1 MKIKPRKGSWILAVL
16 FAVAICFPQV
26 PAKASVNGEVVFAY
40 QQGAISQAYSTSL
53 IGKSSV
59 SVAVSA
65 KETQDWKP
73 SDDPF
78 RVVVNAIDS
87 QNISNILVDSGSL
100 TLNSSTYQ
108 TFSYNNTSTSAPY
121 WDSTDRLQVVVYG
134 GDGEFWAGNYGTA
147 LDYVK
152 LYIDGQQVL
161 ANSDFNDG
169 NTAWTS
175 SLGWQT
181 CSGGG
186 GGAPCVKLTSP
197 ATSIVVTSLA
207 DTTDVGTLRWAI
219 AQANTLSGGINDSIT
234 FDSSLSGTITL
245 TSALPA
251 ISQNVNI
258 TGPGQSVISIDGAGA
273 YRPFM
278 VNSGVSLTL
287 SNLTLKRGQNT
298 NGGLIYN
305 NRGTVQ
311 ASNVRFTTMTGGS
324 AVFNNNSGAVAT
336 YTDCTFDNLSIGIA
350 GDYGSTP
357 ALPAGAT
364 SWDIY
369 ADSGF
374 QNRTYIN
381 RGTFTNNWAGIYNY
395 RFTKIED
402 STFSNN
408 TYGANVTGLNRTQIY
423 NSTFNT
429 NSIAVYHNA
438 WIPPTF
444 NMGLDNRLI
453 TGNTFINNGT
463 SIYLDDGYNNGNKYQ
478 GWSTISNNIWDENGT
493 WIQYYYWN
501 GTSNVGSTALPSST
515 GTQFVQSSNT
525 VPTTTTTTTTTT
537 IPEPPITYS
546 LNDAEWGLANEGSD
560 LTLTAPSGNKFT
572 EVLFASYGTPTGS
585 NGLYRISSCNSES
598 SIQEVEEVF
607 IGKNSATISA
617 DNGVFGDPCGGTY
630 KHLAIVLKYGPV
642 TTTVTTEP
650 EIIPPPVET
659 LPTEN
664 TTVSIP
670 YLDPTPVS
678 TPEIDTTPVEV
689 LEPEDLPNETI
700 PEVSIPE
707 ETQTTADEVVT
718 DIFKNTDGPEEL
730 GTAVSDAI
738 SNADSPEE
746 IAALVTSLF
755 DGPMN
760 NEEFAAVVDSIFSED
775 LSTEELSAALDAVFE
790 EPLSDEKFAEVI
802 DAVLDS
808 PLTDE
813 QFAEVVGVLES
824 DTVTEEQVATAVD
837 NILENGVTEDQAT
850 ELATSEKVLES
861 IDGDQAA
868 EIFDEIP
875 VGELTAEQEAA
886 LVDAVTDA
894 PEEIKNA
901 FEETIDVYGEGLDD
915 YVAVGS
921 NIDVGTRK
929 SLIAATTVLSTVAVA
944 PAAGGGSGSGGGGS
958 RGPGGGSGGSGG
970 SGGGSGGSGDGG
982 NSGRR
987 EDEPEEEEEEEA
999 EIEGPEGD
1007 EEENNFTRNS
1017 IFKYEEGTMKRKFSP
1032 WGFIKKFS
1040 KETAAMA
1047 FTISGSVV
1055 VFATLSGETR
1065 KITLIATSA
1074 AFVVHYINAMLKND
1088 EE

>member
-1 MKIKPRKGSWILAVL
+1 MKIKPRRGSWILAVL

-26 PAKASVNGEVVFAY
+26 PVKASVNGEVVFAY
-40 QQGAISQAYSTSL
+40 QQGTISQTYSTSL
-53 IGKSSV
+53 VGKSSV

-73 SDDPF
+73 ADDPF
-78 RVVVNAIDS
+78 RVVVNTIDS
-87 QNISNILVDSGSL
+87 QNTSTALVDSGSL

-121 WDSTDRLQVVVYG
+121 WDSTDRLEVIVYG

-152 LYIDGQQVL
+152 LYVDGQQVL
-161 ANSDFNDG
+161 TNSDFNDG
-169 NTAWTS
+169 NTGWTS
-175 SLGWQT
+175 DLGWQA
-181 CSGGG
+181 CSGGNG
-186 GGAPCVKLTSP
+186 GSPCVRLTAP

-207 DTTDVGTLRWAI
+207 DTTDAGTLRWAI

-234 FDSSLSGTITL
+234 FDPSLSGTITL

-251 ISQNVNI
+251 ISQNVTI
-258 TGPGQSVISIDGAGA
+258 TGPGQSVISIDGAGS

-278 VNSGVSLTL
+278 VNSGVLLTL

-324 AVFNNNSGAVAT
+324 AVFNNNGGAVAT
-336 YTDCTFDNLSIGIA
+336 YTDCTFDNLSIGVA

-364 SWDIY
+364 SWNTYD
-369 ADSGF
+369 DSGF
-374 QNRTYIN
+374 QNRTYIV
-381 RGTFTNNWAGIYNY
+381 RGSFNNNWAGIYNY
-395 RFTKIED
+395 RFTKIEN

-515 GTQFVQSSNT
+515 GTQFIQSSNT

-546 LNDAEWGLANEGSD
+546 LNDAEWGLANEGSE

-585 NGLYRISSCNSES
+585 NGLYRTSSCNSES
-598 SIQEVEEVF
+598 SIQEVEAVF

-630 KHLAIVLKYGPV
+630 KYLAVVLKYAPTPV
-642 TTTVTTEP
+642 VIETTTTTISPTTTNILETIFEPVPEEETPTTVPEEEITTTTIPEP
-650 EIIPPPVET
+650 EP
-659 LPTEN
+659 
-664 TTVSIP
+664 
-670 YLDPTPVS
+670 DPTPV
-678 TPEIDTTPVEV
+678 TVPNTTEAEADQAVE
-689 LEPEDLPNETI
+689 
-700 PEVSIPE
+700 
-707 ETQTTADEVVT
+707 
-718 DIFKNTDGPEEL
+718 DIFKNTDNPDEL
-730 GTAVSDAI
+730 GAAVGNAI
-738 SNADSPEE
+738 DSADSPEE
-746 IAALVTSLF
+746 VKALVTSLL
-755 DGPMN
+755 DAPLTTD
-760 NEEFAAVVDSIFSED
+760 EFAAVVDSVFSD
-775 LSTEELSAALDAVFE
+775 NLSTEELSAALDAVFE

-813 QFAEVVGVLES
+813 QFAEVVGILES

-875 VGELTAEQEAA
+875 VSELTAEEEAA
-886 LVDAVTDA
+886 LVEAVTNA

-901 FEETIDVYGEGLDD
+901 FEETIDVYASGLDD

-929 SLIAATTVLSTVAVA
+929 SLLAATAALSSAAVVSSSGGGSNSNG
-944 PAAGGGSGSGGGGS
+944 PTSKGGGSG
-958 RGPGGGSGGSGG
+958 GGGSGGSG
-970 SGGGSGGSGDGG
+970 SGTGEGGS
-982 NSGRR
+982 SGRK
-987 EDEPEEEEEEEA
+987 EDEPEEEEEESA

-1007 EEENNFTRNS
+1007 EEESNFTRNS
-1017 IFKYEEGTMKRKFSP
+1017 IFKYEEGTMKKRFSP

-1065 KITLIATSA
+1065 KITLIATSV
-1074 AFVVHYINAMLKND
+1074 AFVVHYINAMLQND

>member
-1 MKIKPRKGSWILAVL
+1 MKIKPRRGSWILAVL
-16 FAVAICFPQV
+16 FAVAVCFPQV

-40 QQGAISQAYSTSL
+40 QQGSISQIHTTSL
-53 IGKSSV
+53 VGKSSV

-73 SDDPF
+73 ADDPF
-78 RVVVNAIDS
+78 RVVVNTIDS
-87 QNISNILVDSGSL
+87 QNTSTALVDSGSL

-121 WDSTDRLQVVVYG
+121 WDSTDRLEVIVYG

-152 LYIDGQQVL
+152 LYVDGQQVL
-161 ANSDFNDG
+161 TNSDFNDG

-175 SLGWQT
+175 NLGWQT
-181 CSGGG
+181 CSGGNG
-186 GGAPCVKLTSP
+186 GSPCVRLTAP

-207 DTTDVGTLRWAI
+207 DTTDAGTLRWAI

-234 FDSSLSGTITL
+234 FDPSLSGTITL

-278 VNSGVSLTL
+278 VNSGITLTL

-311 ASNVRFTTMTGGS
+311 SSNVRFTTMTGGS
-324 AVFNNNSGAVAT
+324 AVFNNNGGAVAT
-336 YTDCTFDNLSIGIA
+336 YTDCTFDNLSIGVA

-364 SWDIY
+364 SWGTYD
-369 ADSGF
+369 DSGF

-381 RGTFTNNWAGIYNY
+381 RGTFTSNWAGIYNY

-402 STFSNN
+402 SIFSNN

-478 GWSTISNNIWDENGT
+478 GWSTISNNIWDENGA

-515 GTQFVQSSNT
+515 GTQFIQSSNT

-585 NGLYRISSCNSES
+585 NGLYRTSSCNSES

-630 KHLAIVLKYGPV
+630 KHLVVVLKYAPNAV
-642 TTTVTTEP
+642 VIETTTTTISPTTTNILEKIFEP
-650 EIIPPPVET
+650 VPEEETPITVPEEEI
-659 LPTEN
+659 
-664 TTVSIP
+664 TT
-670 YLDPTPVS
+670 T
-678 TPEIDTTPVEV
+678 
-689 LEPEDLPNETI
+689 TI
-700 PEVSIPE
+700 PEPDPVTIPD
-707 ETQTTADEVVT
+707 TTEAAADQAVE
-718 DIFKNTDGPEEL
+718 DIFKNTDNPDEL
-730 GTAVSDAI
+730 GAAVKNAI
-738 SNADSPEE
+738 DSADSPEE
-746 IAALVTSLF
+746 VGALVTSLL
-755 DGPMN
+755 DAPLSTD
-760 NEEFAAVVDSIFSED
+760 EFAAVVDSVFSD
-775 LSTEELSAALDAVFE
+775 NLSTEELSAALDAVFE

-813 QFAEVVGVLES
+813 QFAEVVGILES

-850 ELATSEKVLES
+850 QLATSEKVLES
-861 IDGDQAA
+861 IDGEQAS

-875 VGELTAEQEAA
+875 VSDLTAEEEAA
-886 LVDAVTDA
+886 LVEAVTNA

-901 FEETIDVYGEGLDD
+901 FEETIDVYASGLDD

-929 SLIAATTVLSTVAVA
+929 SLLAATTALSSAAVVSSSGGSGNSNG
-944 PAAGGGSGSGGGGS
+944 PTSKGGGSGGGGSGSGPGD
-958 RGPGGGSGGSGG
+958 GGGSG
-970 SGGGSGGSGDGG
+970 
-982 NSGRR
+982 RK
-987 EDEPEEEEEEEA
+987 EDEPEEEEEEST

-1007 EEENNFTRNS
+1007 EEEGNFTRNS
-1017 IFKYEEGTMKRKFSP
+1017 IFKYEEETMKRRFSP

-1065 KITLIATSA
+1065 KITLIATSV
-1074 AFVVHYINAMLKND
+1074 AFVIHYINAMLQND